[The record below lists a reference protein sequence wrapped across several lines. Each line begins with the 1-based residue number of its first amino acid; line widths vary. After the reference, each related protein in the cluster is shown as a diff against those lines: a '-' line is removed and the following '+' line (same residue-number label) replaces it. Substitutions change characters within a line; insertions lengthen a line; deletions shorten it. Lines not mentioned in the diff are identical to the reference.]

1 MICEL
6 KEESRGIFGV
16 NQKEKVE
23 VTVDSGASQ
32 SVWPR
37 KMKGVKRYYEK
48 PPKLVAANGTS
59 IPVHGRAVLG
69 FQRGNIKGEMK
80 FWDADVQKPLGAVSA
95 MVDEGN
101 TVVFSRNKSFIKNDR
116 TGEEIEI
123 KRKGGTFVIE
133 LNREDKPALK
143 KEQRKEKMEIGGME
157 EDQDKELERMVR
169 ERYGDGEVVFR
180 RRAH

>member
-1 MICEL
+1 MRVIRSSSAETKSMI
-6 KEESRGIFGV
+6 R
-16 NQKEKVE
+16 
-23 VTVDSGASQ
+23 
-32 SVWPR
+32 
-37 KMKGVKRYYEK
+37 
-48 PPKLVAANGTS
+48 
-59 IPVHGRAVLG
+59 
-69 FQRGNIKGEMK
+69 
-80 FWDADVQKPLGAVSA
+80 
-95 MVDEGN
+95 
-101 TVVFSRNKSFIKNDR
+101 NDR

>member
-1 MICEL
+1 
-6 KEESRGIFGV
+6 
-16 NQKEKVE
+16 
-23 VTVDSGASQ
+23 
-32 SVWPR
+32 
-37 KMKGVKRYYEK
+37 
-48 PPKLVAANGTS
+48 
-59 IPVHGRAVLG
+59 
-69 FQRGNIKGEMK
+69 
-80 FWDADVQKPLGAVSA
+80 

-116 TGEEIEI
+116 SGEEIEI

-143 KEQRKEKMEIGGME
+143 NPKEKKKDKMEIGGME
-157 EDQDKELERMVR
+157 EEQDKELERMVR